1 MHSKRGPLR
10 RTPVSVVFPEGPE
23 IVHCEVEDVREDSAF
38 RVPQVNALV
47 AGPLVVW
54 PCASLA
60 RTTVSSTKPTL
71 LIGLDYAAA
80 APDFQCGCF
89 AHLNYIPVQANLAA
103 SARGESAG
111 LSEQW
116 RMSRRGLLQASLGGV
131 VAGCSATPGGSSF
144 EAGPPLAPIRAST
157 DRIFDIA
164 VCLRPFRPAGP
175 RVETERLGDVLVVHN
190 YGHGGSGWSLSWGS
204 SARAVRLAMQ
214 ASPAEVA
221 VIGCGALGLTSA
233 ILAQRAGARVTIYAR
248 DQLPETTS
256 ARATGEWTPD
266 SRIALVNAAA
276 PGFAAVWEEMAR
288 ASFKAHRNYLGL
300 PGTPVEWID
309 QYAASSD
316 TAPSSQSSDT
326 DRTIPP
332 TVTFASY
339 ARRIRDLT
347 PNWRPV
353 PADKTPFKATSVA
366 RGEIMVFNIADYGHT
381 LMNDFFIAGG
391 QFRRADFRTPAQIAN
406 LGKKVVINC
415 TGYGARALW
424 KDETMVPV
432 RGQIARLI
440 PQPEVRYGLVYRHV
454 LTVPRRDGLVV
465 QSFAGGEKRGWD
477 DTNEAP
483 DRAEAEQAVRTLA
496 ELFTTSA

>member
-1 MHSKRGPLR
+1 M
-10 RTPVSVVFPEGPE
+10 
-23 IVHCEVEDVREDSAF
+23 
-38 RVPQVNALV
+38 
-47 AGPLVVW
+47 
-54 PCASLA
+54 
-60 RTTVSSTKPTL
+60 
-71 LIGLDYAAA
+71 
-80 APDFQCGCF
+80 
-89 AHLNYIPVQANLAA
+89 
-103 SARGESAG
+103 
-111 LSEQW
+111 LSQTG
-116 RMSRRGLLQASLGGV
+116 RLGRRGLLQASLAGAL
-131 VAGCSATPGGSSF
+131 AGCSAPPGSSF
-144 EAGPPLAPIRAST
+144 EPALQLAPIRART

-175 RVETERLGDVLVVHN
+175 RVETERLGDTLVVHN

-266 SRIALVNAAA
+266 SRIALASAAA
-276 PGFAAVWEEMAR
+276 ANFGTVWEEMAR
-288 ASFKAHRNYLGL
+288 AAFKTHRDYLGL

-309 QYAASSD
+309 QYAVSDDTPRHNTSSVN
-316 TAPSSQSSDT
+316 TGSSTGKPAVD
-326 DRTIPP
+326 
-332 TVTFASY
+332 FASY

-347 PNWRPV
+347 PNWRRV
-353 PADKTPFKATSVA
+353 PADATPFKATSVA
-366 RGEIMVFNIADYGHT
+366 HSEIMVFNIADYGHT

-391 QFRRADFRTPAQIAN
+391 QFRRAEFQAPRQIAA
-406 LGKKVVINC
+406 LRQKVVINC

-424 KDETMVPV
+424 KDETLVPV

-440 PQPEVRYGLVYRHV
+440 PQPEVRYGLVYRSV

-465 QSFAGGEKRGWD
+465 QSFAAGETQGYG
-477 DTNEAP
+477 DTNETP

-496 ELFTTSA
+496 ELFTKSA

>member
-1 MHSKRGPLR
+1 M
-10 RTPVSVVFPEGPE
+10 
-23 IVHCEVEDVREDSAF
+23 
-38 RVPQVNALV
+38 
-47 AGPLVVW
+47 
-54 PCASLA
+54 
-60 RTTVSSTKPTL
+60 
-71 LIGLDYAAA
+71 LD
-80 APDFQCGCF
+80 QTGR
-89 AHLNYIPVQANLAA
+89 L
-103 SARGESAG
+103 G
-111 LSEQW
+111 
-116 RMSRRGLLQASLGGV
+116 RRGLLQASLAGAL
-131 VAGCSATPGGSSF
+131 AGCSTTSGSSF
-144 EAGPPLAPIRAST
+144 EPAQQLAPIRART

-175 RVETERLGDVLVVHN
+175 RVETERLGDTLVVHN

-204 SARAVRLAMQ
+204 SDRAVRLAMQ
-214 ASPAEVA
+214 ANPTEVA

-266 SRIALVNAAA
+266 SRIALIGAAA
-276 PGFAAVWEEMAR
+276 PDFGAVWEEMAR
-288 ASFKAHRNYLGL
+288 AAFKTHRNYLGL

-309 QYAASSD
+309 QYAVSD
-316 TAPSSQSSDT
+316 DTPRSSQAT
-326 DRTIPP
+326 ATNDRPSQP
-332 TVTFASY
+332 VVAFASY
-339 ARRIRDLT
+339 ASRIRDLT
-347 PNWRPV
+347 PRWQRV
-353 PADKTPFKATSVA
+353 LADATPFKATSVA
-366 RGEIMVFNIADYGHT
+366 RGEIMAFNIADYGHT

-391 QFRRADFRTPAQIAN
+391 QFRRADFRAPSQIAA

-424 KDETMVPV
+424 KDETLVPV

-440 PQPEVRYGLVYRHV
+440 PQPEVRYGLIYRNV

-465 QSFAGGEKRGWD
+465 QSFAGGERQGYG

-496 ELFTTSA
+496 ELFTPTRS